1 MYVFEFQK
9 KLKTAWGTELKCYRN
24 DLLKEKW
31 YCMDYSADHDKK
43 VLLEIFCQI
52 TFQSSSDSLTAEN
65 RLRH

>member
-43 VLLEIFCQI
+43 SI
-52 TFQSSSDSLTAEN
+52 TRDILSNNFSKFK
-65 RLRH
+65 